1 MPEALKVLVTGG
13 AGFIGSHTVVELCA
27 AGFEPIIVD
36 NFCNSDRRILPR
48 IEQIVGRPVLCRDL
62 DCTDAQALARLF
74 ETDGPFF
81 GVIHFAAHKAVGASV
96 GQPLKY
102 YRNNLGSLVALLETM
117 RDARVRN
124 LVFSSSCT
132 VYGQPDKLPVTEE
145 TPRKT
150 AESPYGRSKQFC
162 EDVIDDATRSGQVLS
177 AVTLRYFN
185 PVGAHP
191 SSLIGEL
198 PIGPPEN
205 LVPYITQTAAG
216 IREQLTVFGNDYN
229 TPDGTCIRDY
239 IHVVDLAKAHV
250 SALRWL
256 GKQSDKPNN
265 EVLNVGTGR
274 GTSVLEAIA
283 AFEQASGQKLNTR
296 IGPRRAGDV
305 VETYANVDKSQRTLQ
320 WKCELTT
327 LDAMR
332 DAHNWQVSLRQ
343 NPLQ

>member
-1 MPEALKVLVTGG
+1 MSEARKVLVTGG

-27 AGFEPIIVD
+27 AGYEPIIVD
-36 NFCNSDRRILPR
+36 NFCNSDRRILSR
-48 IEQIVGRPVLCRDL
+48 IERIVGRPVTCREL
-62 DCTDAQALARLF
+62 DCADGAAMTRLF
-74 ETDGPFF
+74 ETDGRFF

-102 YRNNLGSLVALLETM
+102 YRNNVGSLVTLLETM
-117 RDARVRN
+117 RDQAVRN

-132 VYGQPDKLPVTEE
+132 VYGQPDTLPVTEA

-162 EDVIDDATRSGQVLS
+162 EDVIDDTVRSGQVLS

-198 PIGPPEN
+198 PIGAPEN

-216 IREQLTVFGNDYN
+216 IREQLTVFGDDYD
-229 TPDGTCIRDY
+229 TPDGTCVRDY

-250 SALRWL
+250 SALNWL
-256 GKQSDKPNN
+256 SRRNDTPNN

-274 GTSVLEAIA
+274 GTSVLQAIA
-283 AFEQASGQKLNTR
+283 AFEQAAGKKLNYR
-296 IGPRRAGDV
+296 IGPRRPGDV
-305 VETYANVDKSQRTLQ
+305 VETYANVDKSQSTLE

-332 DAHNWQVSLRQ
+332 DAYNWQASLAT
-343 NPLQ
+343 NPLS